1 MKQFEAQA
9 VSKRDEEATHTHDE
23 DEDEDE
29 EAEDD
34 HEEEDRRVDEKDAAA
49 DDSDG
54 ISFGHDDEFHDGG
67 EDGVAADAAA
77 FAVEQACRLG
87 GCPLNLSRC
96 QLVGQG
102 RAGKTALARAFCGL
116 EYVQT
121 ASTIGVNCSML
132 EVEKTT
138 VNAHAGG
145 NWTAVTDGSRIM
157 TAEDAVACSAADLL
171 QANQLQAHQLQANQL
186 QTNQQPPDAK
196 LPSDAAAAAA
206 PIEGT
211 SMVQLLAAAVDVEP
225 GAPTEAAKTGH
236 LRAAADD
243 VKSGTSAA
251 KKPTTETTA
260 RVSVDQEAV
269 KGAVIQKMGMTLNGG
284 PSGPHRDGF
293 SPLRLFLWDC
303 AGQENFYVLLH
314 LYMSRYCVYPIIF
327 NMEWLL
333 PGAPE
338 RETCLSFL
346 NFWLGAVVMHAVDPT
361 DGSIAPILIIGTH
374 KDKVPYPEQ
383 HEAISKLLDDLFQAH
398 PAWSRVL
405 RNRAAQV
412 KSGLGVLW
420 FFPVDSTRG
429 AEDPGIQEVKKT
441 VLGCVSDEKY
451 VKAKVPYSWLLVYGE
466 LEKET
471 RTCVQLKEVEAICAD
486 CGMQGTADR
495 GVVGEALAMLKYF
508 TELGLIMHHPD
519 AALRQLVI
527 LNPAEAVIA
536 PASIVLCSHDI
547 HENDVL
553 LEARTKMPQLYALLR
568 QGILD
573 QEILTILW
581 KDYADMQT
589 ELQFLMTKY
598 QLIVPIFGDEED
610 SRVRFLVPALLP
622 AASPAQMSA
631 DARLVGYVIFGR
643 ADDLK
648 AVRATSKGY
657 VAVEEVKRKLFL
669 PKGLFTAVVGK
680 VVEECQRVHNMSMSD
695 MDLSV
700 SSISTAFGRHA
711 FTLSE
716 LPHLN
721 MMELVISVE
730 TPLLIV
736 ERLQALIQS
745 AVSKMLQSL
754 HFAICVHEGGGVC
767 QDGRVAAPEGH
778 LVVLNG
784 PGGLEERLA
793 AAPPQDIAVAP
804 RMRIS
809 PVEARTRF
817 APWLVPTGLLK
828 FYHVFVSYRWGVFD
842 TELAKAIF
850 SILCVTIICGGL
862 QVRVFLDRNRL
873 EDGRDFPTDFST
885 ALINSLVAVPIVSYA
900 SLERMLK
907 LTAGSNVDNVLL
919 EWTLIV
925 ELMAIGHLKYCLPVM
940 LGKVTPD
947 ATDGNFVS
955 NLFALGA
962 MDKLPKV
969 VCVKVADRVKE
980 LLLANGKTPSPSL
993 HTYTVHDVVT
1003 RITRALGVTGWD
1015 VNDAS
1020 GESSS
1025 HGGASIMH
1033 AQAKWKQKLFKL
1045 AVNKTIECVERAVD
1059 TAASGAPCTP
1069 DVVSPAAN
1077 HAVMTRG
1084 ADAEIQEQPLGAAAP
1099 AHAAG
1104 GMVRGDSSLKREISQ
1119 LKRKEEEARM
1129 QAELAR
1135 KDAEIER
1142 ARKDAEMERK
1152 EAENKQLL
1160 MQLEIERLRNQQPTP
1175 QPPSACYSVS

>member
-9 VSKRDEEATHTHDE
+9 ASKRDEEATHTQ
-23 DEDEDE
+23 
-29 EAEDD
+29 
-34 HEEEDRRVDEKDAAA
+34 DRRVDEKDAAA
-49 DDSDG
+49 DD
-54 ISFGHDDEFHDGG
+54 DDDVG

-186 QTNQQPPDAK
+186 QAHQLQANQLQANQLQANQLQTNQQPPDAK
-196 LPSDAAAAAA
+196 LLSDAAAAAA
-206 PIEGT
+206 PTEGT

-236 LRAAADD
+236 LLSAADD
-243 VKSGTSAA
+243 VKSGASAA
-251 KKPTTETTA
+251 KKPTTSTTA

-284 PSGPHRDGF
+284 PSGPHGDGF

-374 KDKVPYPEQ
+374 KDKVPDPEQ

-519 AALRQLVI
+519 AALRHLVI

-598 QLIVPIFGDEED
+598 QLIVPIFGDEEED

-631 DARLVGYVIFGR
+631 GARLARLVGYVIFGR

-657 VAVEEVKRKLFL
+657 VAVEEVRRKLFL

-885 ALINSLVAVPIVSYA
+885 ALINSRVAVPIVSYA
-900 SLERMLK
+900 SLERMFV
-907 LTAGSNVDNVLL
+907 LTAESNVDNVLL

-940 LGKVTPD
+940 LGEVTPD

-955 NLFALGA
+955 DLFTLGA

-980 LLLANGKTPSPSL
+980 LLLANGKTPSPLL

-1003 RITRALGVTGWD
+1003 RITRLLGVTGWD
-1015 VNDAS
+1015 VNDTS

-1025 HGGASIMH
+1025 HGGAFMMH

-1045 AVNKTIECVERAVD
+1045 AVSKTIDCVEK
-1059 TAASGAPCTP
+1059 AAQSAT
-1069 DVVSPAAN
+1069 VSEAPAAAAT
-1077 HAVMTRG
+1077 AV
-1084 ADAEIQEQPLGAAAP
+1084 AAPVLDDAIEEQPQRVSLPAQAAI
-1099 AHAAG
+1099 
-1104 GMVRGDSSLKREISQ
+1104 VRGDSSLRREISQ
-1119 LKRKEEEARM
+1119 LKRNEQESQI

-1142 ARKDAEMERK
+1142 ARMDAERK
-1152 EAENKQLL
+1152 EAEAEKKQLL
-1160 MQLEIERLRNQQPTP
+1160 LQLEIERLKNQSTP
-1175 QPPSACYSVS
+1175 PAASACCSVS

>member
-251 KKPTTETTA
+251 KKPTTATTA

-374 KDKVPYPEQ
+374 KDKVPDPEQ

-547 HENDVL
+547 HENEVL

-622 AASPAQMSA
+622 AASPAQISA
-631 DARLVGYVIFGR
+631 GARLARLVGYVIFGR

-657 VAVEEVKRKLFL
+657 VAVEEVRRKLFL

-940 LGKVTPD
+940 LGEVTPD

-955 NLFALGA
+955 DLFTLGA

-980 LLLANGKTPSPSL
+980 LLLANGKTPSPLL

-1003 RITRALGVTGWD
+1003 RITRLLGVTGWD
-1015 VNDAS
+1015 VNDTS

-1025 HGGASIMH
+1025 HGGAFMMH

-1045 AVNKTIECVERAVD
+1045 AVSKTIDCVEK
-1059 TAASGAPCTP
+1059 AAQSAT
-1069 DVVSPAAN
+1069 VSEAPAAAAT
-1077 HAVMTRG
+1077 AV
-1084 ADAEIQEQPLGAAAP
+1084 AAPVLDDAIEEQPQRVSLPAQAAI
-1099 AHAAG
+1099 
-1104 GMVRGDSSLKREISQ
+1104 VRGDSSLRREISQ
-1119 LKRKEEEARM
+1119 LKRNEQESQI

-1142 ARKDAEMERK
+1142 ARMDAERK
-1152 EAENKQLL
+1152 EAEAEKKQLL
-1160 MQLEIERLRNQQPTP
+1160 LQLEIERLKNQSTP
-1175 QPPSACYSVS
+1175 PAASACCSVS

>member
-1 MKQFEAQA
+1 MRQRACQHCKTRRASWGGVTTLKQFEAQA

-206 PIEGT
+206 PTEGT

-251 KKPTTETTA
+251 KKPTTATTA

-284 PSGPHRDGF
+284 PSGPHGDGF

-374 KDKVPYPEQ
+374 KDKVPDPEQ

-519 AALRQLVI
+519 AALRHLVI

-622 AASPAQMSA
+622 AASPAQISA
-631 DARLVGYVIFGR
+631 GARLARLVGYVIFGR

-669 PKGLFTAVVGK
+669 PK
-680 VVEECQRVHNMSMSD
+680 
-695 MDLSV
+695 DLRR
-700 SSISTAFGRHA
+700 TFRW
-711 FTLSE
+711 
-716 LPHLN
+716 LP
-721 MMELVISVE
+721 
-730 TPLLIV
+730 
-736 ERLQALIQS
+736 
-745 AVSKMLQSL
+745 
-754 HFAICVHEGGGVC
+754 
-767 QDGRVAAPEGH
+767 
-778 LVVLNG
+778 
-784 PGGLEERLA
+784 
-793 AAPPQDIAVAP
+793 
-804 RMRIS
+804 
-809 PVEARTRF
+809 
-817 APWLVPTGLLK
+817 
-828 FYHVFVSYRWGVFD
+828 
-842 TELAKAIF
+842 
-850 SILCVTIICGGL
+850 
-862 QVRVFLDRNRL
+862 
-873 EDGRDFPTDFST
+873 
-885 ALINSLVAVPIVSYA
+885 
-900 SLERMLK
+900 
-907 LTAGSNVDNVLL
+907 
-919 EWTLIV
+919 
-925 ELMAIGHLKYCLPVM
+925 
-940 LGKVTPD
+940 
-947 ATDGNFVS
+947 
-955 NLFALGA
+955 
-962 MDKLPKV
+962 
-969 VCVKVADRVKE
+969 
-980 LLLANGKTPSPSL
+980 
-993 HTYTVHDVVT
+993 
-1003 RITRALGVTGWD
+1003 
-1015 VNDAS
+1015 
-1020 GESSS
+1020 
-1025 HGGASIMH
+1025 
-1033 AQAKWKQKLFKL
+1033 
-1045 AVNKTIECVERAVD
+1045 ECVSAK
-1059 TAASGAPCTP
+1059 SK
-1069 DVVSPAAN
+1069 
-1077 HAVMTRG
+1077 
-1084 ADAEIQEQPLGAAAP
+1084 P
-1099 AHAAG
+1099 AHALP
-1104 GMVRGDSSLKREISQ
+1104 RGSCP
-1119 LKRKEEEARM
+1119 
-1129 QAELAR
+1129 
-1135 KDAEIER
+1135 R
-1142 ARKDAEMERK
+1142 A
-1152 EAENKQLL
+1152 
-1160 MQLEIERLRNQQPTP
+1160 
-1175 QPPSACYSVS
+1175 C